1 MLTPFFDF
9 GFIFWDHIQ
18 KLVNIQ
24 LDFQMQ
30 NFIKNIY
37 KKSLEKRNTL
47 EAHRTSNI
55 LEVAIISNIISLRF
69 SVISRLFRDRPIR
82 SKRISSNG
90 KKNFPSYLQ
99 RESFYSRSKKN
110 PNFVIY
116 NNNNTEGER
125 NRLTEIQ

>member
-1 MLTPFFDF
+1 
-9 GFIFWDHIQ
+9 
-18 KLVNIQ
+18 
-24 LDFQMQ
+24 MQ

-37 KKSLEKRNTL
+37 KKPLEKRNTL

-55 LEVAIISNIISLRF
+55 LEVAIISDIISLRF

-99 RESFYSRSKKN
+99 RESFYGRSKKN